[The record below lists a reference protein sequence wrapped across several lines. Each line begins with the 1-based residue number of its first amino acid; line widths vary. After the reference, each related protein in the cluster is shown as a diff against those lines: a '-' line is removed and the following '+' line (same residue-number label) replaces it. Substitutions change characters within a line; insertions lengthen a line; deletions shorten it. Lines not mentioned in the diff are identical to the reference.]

1 MFNSKKT
8 QLFNT
13 DDRKQTSGNTF
24 VKGGMKKSAE
34 TLSGNYAL
42 KYSETD
48 NPFVTQFGSMSAY
61 KAQRSYEEISRD
73 TSTLWAINP
82 RLTVCFIFFIR
93 MITRITSLFDKVKTS
108 TVQRGAGLRH
118 EGIMRMLWL
127 HVNHPETFWKNI
139 TLWISIGSWKDIIQ
153 MLSYDL
159 QYNGWENKALDWNNM
174 GAIIM
179 AGLEN
184 PNTVNLVKKYLP
196 QIKPNS
202 KCTTVEAQADNM
214 IAKWICSL
222 LYGVKP
228 DHVSKAKFYGHTYK
242 LYRKLKASGTAHR
255 WQQLISRGN
264 HNLVDFDTVH
274 GRALALMVSSKYLK
288 NQGLEE
294 KYNQWIESK
303 PVAKFTGYVHEL
315 FMKIPTKPYQI
326 STLNKQFEGLVEIAK
341 KNAKTDTSLIVVRD
355 TSGSMDRSAEGV
367 NMSCGNIA
375 KALAL
380 FFSRMLPDGHFANS
394 WIEFN
399 ADAKMHQ
406 WRGSTPYENWINDH
420 SSYIGNTD
428 FQSVIRLFAKIKN
441 SGVPESEFPT
451 GILCISDGEFDPAD
465 LEATNVQ
472 KALHTLRS
480 NGFSKEYVDNF
491 KIVLW
496 DLRNNYYGRRSTS
509 FETYES
515 DVPNVYY
522 FSGFDG
528 STVAFLTGVEGQQKE
543 PKTAKEL
550 FEAAM
555 NQEVLNMIE
564 I

>member
-406 WRGSTPYENWINDH
+406 WGGSTPYENWINDH